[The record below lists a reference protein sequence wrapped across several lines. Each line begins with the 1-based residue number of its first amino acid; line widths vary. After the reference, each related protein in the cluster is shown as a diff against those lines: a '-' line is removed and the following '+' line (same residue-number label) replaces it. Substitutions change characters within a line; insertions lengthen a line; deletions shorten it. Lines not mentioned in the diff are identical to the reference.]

1 MSDNLGCHISLFLY
15 PMGANEPKKPK
26 TFKKQVIWTIVALTS
41 PVWGLAIMLTLTV
54 AEVFYPLPDVEQI
67 ANPDTKLATQI
78 ISEDNQILGTFYREN
93 RTAATYED
101 LSAWLG
107 MALVATED
115 ERFYSHSGVDAE
127 ALGRAIVFLGTK
139 GGGSTLTQQ
148 LAKMQFSEPANN
160 IVERIMQKFGEW
172 VIAVRLERI
181 YTKEEI
187 IALYLNQLDFLY
199 QAVGINSAART
210 YFNKSPKD
218 LNIEE
223 AAVFVAMAKNP
234 SLYNPKRYPERT
246 KLRRDQ
252 VFVQMVRNGMI
263 TEEEKDSLQEIPLQ
277 LNFRPQ
283 SHNAGLAPYF
293 REYLRGYMKD
303 WIKDYEAETGRDLD
317 LYSGGLKIYTTINAE
332 MQTNAEEAVQ
342 EHMGNLQRV
351 FDMVKEDRKYGPF
364 YFDNDPSGNVKAL
377 MDRAMKNTQ
386 RYRRLKKLGASMD
399 SIRVVFDTE
408 IPMTIFTW
416 QGDKD
421 TTMSPMDS
429 IMYYKGLYQ
438 VGLMSVEPQTGYVK
452 AWVGGNDFEY
462 FKYDHVKQGK
472 RQVGS
477 TFKPFVYATA
487 ILEKNYSPCLEVPNA
502 KICIEKGEYG
512 LIEDWCPSNSDNK
525 YGGTKS
531 LKDAL
536 ANSMNTVTTFL
547 MKQVGPR
554 PVIGLARQMGISS
567 DIPEVP
573 SIALGTVDLSVYEM
587 VGSYTTFANKGRYV
601 EPIMITRIEDKNGV
615 VLEEFSPETRQVMSD
630 KDAYVILKL
639 LMGVTEDGTGV
650 RLRHKGA
657 NYRQNVVTGYPY
669 GFTNEIA
676 GKTGTTQNQ
685 SDGWFMGAVPNL
697 ITGVWTGCE
706 DRAAHFGGG
715 YGTYYGQGATTALP
729 IWGLYMKKNYANPEL
744 GISQEPFE
752 RPKGDL
758 GIDVDCITGNPE
770 YSLDNED
777 FDEEL

>member
-1 MSDNLGCHISLFLY
+1 LSDNLGCHISLFLY
-15 PMGANEPKKPK
+15 PMGANEPNKPK

-101 LSAWLG
+101 LSPWLG

-127 ALGRAIVFLGTK
+127 ALGRAIIFLGTK

-399 SIRVVFDTE
+399 SIRFVFDTE

-639 LMGVTEDGTGV
+639 LMGVTEDGTGI